1 MQRRQFLKRSAM
13 AGAVFAFSGANVW
26 AKDADARIEVLLDE
40 PLGEISPNIYGQ
52 FTEHIGGVIYD
63 GVWVGEGSKI
73 PNDHG
78 IRSQLVAMMKQI
90 HVPVIR
96 WPGGCFADS
105 YDWKD
110 GIGEPSKRPRRTNF
124 WEVDRDAVRLH
135 EKGLQIF
142 ESNAFGTNEFI
153 RFCRLTEA
161 QPYLAAN
168 VRSLPALD
176 FDHWVEYCN
185 SPAGSTTLAE
195 QRINAG
201 FPEPFNVRY
210 WGVGNESWGCG
221 GNFTPE
227 QYASEFRRYTDWIPR
242 YGVDLQLIGSG
253 PNGNDIDWTHRFFEQ
268 IYSGH
273 TYNNPSFTGWSVHH
287 YASNLS
293 RGRSTDWIASKGDAL
308 QFDSVDWYELLREC
322 NRIEQIIQD
331 QWAVMGQYD
340 THHRVKLVVDE
351 YGPWYREGTELDP
364 THIFGQQ
371 VTVRDALATALTL
384 DAFNRNP
391 EKVGMA
397 TCAQLIN
404 NLNALFLAHEE
415 HFIATPNFHVFA
427 MYAAHQGGQALRA
440 EFSAPDVQY
449 TRDGKPARFWGLNG
463 SASRK
468 GQIVTLTIVNPGLS
482 KTMETQIALRGSTVA
497 RVSGTVLASSDMHAH
512 NTFDQPNA
520 VMPATLPVALDGG
533 LLNVSIPPASVVRL
547 DLSLG

>member
-1 MQRRQFLKRSAM
+1 M
-13 AGAVFAFSGANVW
+13 AGAMLTFSCANVW

-78 IRSQLVAMMKQI
+78 IRSQLVDMMKQI

-135 EKGLQIF
+135 EKGPQIF
-142 ESNAFGTNEFI
+142 ESNAFGTNEFV

-168 VRSLPALD
+168 LRSLPALD

-195 QRINAG
+195 LRATAG
-201 FPEPFNVRY
+201 SPEPFNVRY

-293 RGRSTDWIASKGDAL
+293 RGRTTDWIASKGDAL

-371 VTVRDALATALTL
+371 ITVRDALATALTL

-391 EKVGMA
+391 EKVSMA

-449 TRDGKPARFWGLNG
+449 ARDDKPARFWGLNG

-468 GQIVTLTIVNPGLS
+468 GQTVTLTIVNSDVS
-482 KTMETQIALRGSTVA
+482 KTIETQIALRGSTVTRA
-497 RVSGTVLASSDMHAH
+497 SGTVLASSDMHAH

-520 VMPATLPVALDGG
+520 VMPTNLPVALGGG
-533 LLNVSIPPASVVRL
+533 LLNVSIPPASVARL
-547 DLSLG
+547 DVSLG